1 MKQILLL
8 TSTLLLLSASCRK
21 YKTENPVDVKSFIRL
36 LITLFLFNAFSCHKK
51 STCESPLEIKT
62 HSEIVVTF
70 KDKATGKYLYSEVNP
85 LYNKD
90 SLKVFDQYG
99 NGLVIL
105 SLLRSAPD
113 NANQGIYV
121 LSFGNI
127 YDDRTDANAFNAET
141 CKTYIIKYSYNEAD
155 TVQACFKAKKT
166 ECGSVFETLKVYNKG
181 QLLADVQ
188 NDISAKI
195 TITKN

>member
-36 LITLFLFNAFSCHKK
+36 LIVVFLFNASSCHKK

-62 HSEIVVTF
+62 QSEIVVTF

-85 LYNKD
+85 PYNKD

-99 NGLVIL
+99 NSLVVL
-105 SLLRSAPD
+105 SALDLIPNTSSRY
-113 NANQGIYV
+113 YV
-121 LSFGNI
+121 LSFGYI
-127 YDDRTDANAFNAET
+127 YDDRTDANAFNTET

-181 QLLADVQ
+181 QLLANVQ
-188 NDISAKI
+188 NDVAAQI
-195 TITKN
+195 TIIKN